1 MNHNAFAAT
10 TTCYCWTITRK
21 DGVKLGFTDHDR
33 DLIVAGLTHI
43 ASSGLT
49 AADIDAKTGFA
60 VDNSSVSGILT
71 QSAITAQDIDAGL
84 YAGAKIEIWDV
95 DWTDTQS
102 VTAIWSGYFGAIERS
117 GDRFTVEL
125 SGQGAQ
131 LSRTQGRVFS
141 RMCDA
146 RLGDARCGLSI
157 DDFPSHT
164 QCPRTFTACRD
175 IFGNSVNFRGFPYLI
190 GDDAMQSGPDGS
202 PALDGGS
209 RYAAIL

>member
-33 DLIVAGLTHI
+33 DLI
-43 ASSGLT
+43 
-49 AADIDAKTGFA
+49 
-60 VDNSSVSGILT
+60 
-71 QSAITAQDIDAGL
+71 
-84 YAGAKIEIWDV
+84 
-95 DWTDTQS
+95 
-102 VTAIWSGYFGAIERS
+102 